1 VVRLFPIP
9 PEENEAAERD
19 PEVPASTHQIAVH
32 FEALPSEAVEA
43 LMAFTLR
50 VQDAL
55 I

>member
-1 VVRLFPIP
+1 MNVIVD
-9 PEENEAAERD
+9 AGERD
-19 PEVPASTHQIAVH
+19 PEQPVSTHQIAVH
-32 FEALPSEAVEA
+32 FETLPPEAVEA